1 MPFDDEAVKRECR
14 MSQQGGR
21 GFSAL
26 ALGLAVA
33 LCIAPSCRSQ
43 ELTNSNLAVKVQDG
57 TFQVA
62 LRTTA
67 NRPVL
72 SARSRAEIDYAWV
85 RSSDYPHHHA
95 AVSTFHD
102 ALGTGS
108 QIRVICSGLQDKPD
122 PLTRLSFMINTPM
135 RPFRSKYRTTR
146 EKRSRCRPS
155 ATGSRPGVLLPDSNR
170 TQLVGLEHKMNRSR
184 NMLMMSK
191 P

>member
-14 MSQQGGR
+14 TSQQGGR

-33 LCIAPSCRSQ
+33 LCVAPSCRSQ
-43 ELTNSNLAVKVQDG
+43 ELTNSNLAVKVQDA

-72 SARSRAEIDYAWV
+72 SARSGAEIDYAWV

-108 QIRVICSGLQDKPD
+108 QIRV
-122 PLTRLSFMINTPM
+122 M
-135 RPFRSKYRTTR
+135 
-146 EKRSRCRPS
+146 
-155 ATGSRPGVLLPDSNR
+155 
-170 TQLVGLEHKMNRSR
+170 
-184 NMLMMSK
+184 
-191 P
+191 